1 MRLEK
6 IVKEIVKR
14 RVKKI
19 IMKPISTKLQP
30 EEIKEL
36 KKIIEKTVFYRQ
48 AAASK
53 IIYISLPAI
62 GVLNELSYPAFY
74 CFSKEFEGYYQLEG
88 FNKEAKQAIE
98 KCRKNTRFIDD
109 YYARF
114 QQVLEELTVSLKKTE
129 RVDLPNI
136 SLTEFQAILREI
148 NDKNYLMWYNAFLVD
163 KFDPQGEELLKG
175 ELKNYHLNAEELST
189 LIRAQKLNFIEESN
203 LELHEIA
210 LRRKDG
216 KATEQEMLGELRTF
230 LKKYYYIQN
239 SWNQAINLQEK
250 DILGTL
256 KDILRKSKEKIQETV
271 DYYNHHTEIIKERVC
286 HIFSKHHLPAEL
298 ENIFHLFRVLA
309 MIRDERKETV
319 LIGTHIYELTAQ
331 RFSKEY
337 SVPIDLIRTALPN
350 ELAEVKNKKELR
362 QLLPLFEERAQGAVI
377 STTNEKTFI
386 VGGETAQKMIAIL
399 HHKLLTEAE
408 QIKGKVACKGS
419 GKIRGKVKI
428 ILGETHFTK
437 FEEGDILVAAMT
449 RPEYVPLMK
458 KAKAIITDEGGLTC
472 HAAVISRELNV
483 PCIIGTK
490 IATKKLFDETEVIID
505 TEEGTITPV
514 FEIDQEHRSEVS
526 PHQSEASH
534 RHQEKSNSNK
544 KIWVLEDKRTEASPF
559 PLIFNLESGCGK
571 DSPAQKYLG
580 CNISGMLIHF
590 YEDSWGFY
598 ERKGALKK
606 MGEALAER
614 IKNDPLFIEKTLDN
628 TYRLGRKLLKL
639 TREISTTDLRKKSNK
654 ELWDYY
660 SEYRTRIN
668 EVRGPAWLAPGLDT
682 SGVFTRI
689 LEKILEEKKGTVQD
703 FATLTNPEK
712 KTKGKEQ
719 DIHLLE
725 LGVKIKQ
732 DKTLK
737 KLFENNPEKI
747 VQQLQDFPEL
757 KKKLEDHEQE
767 YRWLPCT
774 YENKAYDLTNF
785 VSALSSIV
793 KGNPSRELEE
803 IKTKEK
809 KNWENKLIVKK
820 KLRLNREEERLFD
833 TASEMIFFKAD
844 RKDIFFQSYY
854 EVRRL
859 IEEIGRRI
867 GLRAKDTMYLLPEE
881 VKTSLLENK
890 FNNKEIQQRRK
901 DCVIY
906 CDNGPIKIISGKE
919 ARAYIKKYAEEEFIP
934 NVSELK
940 GSCANTGYAKGRA
953 KLILAPKDMIKMNE
967 GDILIANATNPDIVP
982 AMKKASAIV
991 TNSGGITCHAA
1002 IVSRELGKPAVIG
1015 TKIATEVIKDN
1026 DLVEVDADKGI
1037 VRIIKSKKNE

>member
-1 MRLEK
+1 
-6 IVKEIVKR
+6 
-14 RVKKI
+14 
-19 IMKPISTKLQP
+19 MKPIITTLDLKKI
-30 EEIKEL
+30 EEIK
-36 KKIIEKTVFYRQ
+36 KTIERTVFYRQ

-53 IIYISLPAI
+53 ILYISLPAI
-62 GVLNELSYPAFY
+62 GVLNELPYPAFY
-74 CFSKEFEGYYQLEG
+74 CFSKEFEGYYQLDG
-88 FNKEAKQAIE
+88 FNREAKEAIE
-98 KCRKNTRFIDD
+98 SCRKDTKFIDE

-114 QQVLEELTVSLKKTE
+114 QKVLEELKLSLKKTE
-129 RVDLPNI
+129 IVDLNTI
-136 SLTEFQAILREI
+136 SLSEFQTLLREI
-148 NDKNYLMWYNAFLVD
+148 NDNNYAMWYHAFLVD
-163 KFDPQGEELLKG
+163 KFDPQGEELLK
-175 ELKNYHLNAEELST
+175 ERLKKYNLSAEELST
-189 LIRAQKLNFIEESN
+189 LIRSQKLNFIEESN
-203 LELHEIA
+203 LELHTIA
-210 LRRKDG
+210 LRCKRKSE
-216 KATEQEMLGELRTF
+216 TEQGMLGELKTF
-230 LKKYYYIQN
+230 LKQYYYVQN
-239 SWNQAINLQEK
+239 SWNQAIILREK

-256 KDILRKSKEKIQETV
+256 QDILSKPEEKILETIQQ
-271 DYYNHHTEIIKERVC
+271 YELHQEIIRKKVRD
-286 HIFSKHHLPAEL
+286 IFLKHHLPDEL
-298 ENIFHLFRVLA
+298 ENIFHLFRILA

-319 LIGTHIYELTAQ
+319 LIGTHVYELAAQ
-331 RFSKEY
+331 RFAKEY
-337 SVPIDLIRTALPN
+337 SVPIELIRNALPN
-350 ELAEVKNKKELR
+350 ELAGIKNKKELD
-362 QLLPLFEERAQGAVI
+362 QLLLLLLKERADGAII
-377 STTNEKTFI
+377 STIKEKTFLI
-386 VGGETAQKMIAIL
+386 SGESAREMIRTF

-408 QIKGKVACKGS
+408 QIKGKVACKGL
-419 GKIRGKVKI
+419 GEVRGKVKI

-490 IATKKLFDETEVIID
+490 VATKKLFDGKEVIID
-505 TEEGTITPV
+505 TEEGIITSV
-514 FEIDQEHRSEVS
+514 LDVDI
-526 PHQSEASH
+526 EASLGIAD
-534 RHQEKSNSNK
+534 E

-598 ERKGALKK
+598 ERKGALEQ

-614 IKNDPLFIEKTLDN
+614 IKKDHLFIEKTLNN

-660 SEYRTRIN
+660 SGYRTRIN

-682 SGVFTRI
+682 SGVFSKLLDEI
-689 LEKILEEKKGTVQD
+689 LAQKKGTVQD
-703 FATLTNPEK
+703 FAALTNPEK

-725 LGVKIKQ
+725 LGVKIQ
-732 DKTLK
+732 RAVQLK
-737 KLFENNPEKI
+737 KLFENNPKAI
-747 VQQLQDFPEL
+747 VQRLGEFPEFQ
-757 KKKLEDHEQE
+757 KELEEHEQE

-774 YENKAYDLTNF
+774 YENKAYDLTYF

-793 KGNPSRELEE
+793 QGNPSRELEE

-809 KNWENKLIVKK
+809 RNRENKLIVKK
-820 KLRLNREEERLFD
+820 KLRFSREEERLFD

-854 EVRRL
+854 EVRPL
-859 IEEIGRRI
+859 IEEIGKRI
-867 GLRAKDTMYLLPEE
+867 GLTAKDTMYLLPEE
-881 VKTSLLENK
+881 VKTALLENT
-890 FNNKEIQQRRK
+890 FNKKEIQQRRK

-906 CDNGPIKIISGKE
+906 CDNGPIQIISGKE
-919 ARAYIKKYAEEEFIP
+919 ARAYIKMYAEKEVIP
-934 NVSELK
+934 DVSELK

-967 GDILIANATNPDIVP
+967 GDILIANATNPDVVP

-1037 VRIIKSKKNE
+1037 VRIIKAKKNE